1 MSKNDYDVIVIGGGA
16 SGLICA
22 GMAAKSGLSVLVAEK
37 MPRPARKILVTG
49 KGRCNLTNN
58 CDADVFFKNV
68 KTNPRFLYSS
78 YSNFNAQDTMS
89 LFEALGVPLVTQ
101 RGNRVFPKSERAM
114 DIADA
119 MVRFV
124 KQSGGSIKQIEV
136 SDIIIENGE
145 IKGIITKSGDKI
157 TSDRVVIATGGK
169 SYPGTGST
177 GDGYIFA
184 QKAGHKIMPLR
195 PSLTAVETQDSWVK
209 DVMGLSLKNVELKLW
224 HKGKK
229 KPIYKEMGE
238 MLFTHFGVSGPLV
251 LSASAYMSKPL
262 NEYRMEI
269 DLKPALTN
277 EQLDQ
282 RIQRD
287 FREYNNKD
295 YSNSLDQLLPK
306 SLIPVIIKLSEINED
321 TKVHQITRDERMRL
335 VELLKGISVL
345 PKALRPIEEA
355 VITSGGVKV
364 SEIDPKTMES
374 KIVKGL
380 YFTGEIIDVD
390 AYTGGFNLQIAFT
403 TAHAAAKGI
412 KESFQL

>member
-321 TKVHQITRDERMRL
+321 TKVHQITRDERIRL

-374 KIVKGL
+374 KIVNGL
-380 YFTGEIIDVD
+380 YFTGEIIDID